1 MERTN
6 LSKEDRIFFELV
18 SDAAFANP
26 FSQKR
31 AEIDQRIV
39 GGRKGS
45 WKELL
50 PETIAQVERRIA
62 RLDGDQPVRLDDFE
76 PPDRERMQYVFL
88 FSIYHHYSKA
98 FDEHIQM
105 QLQAG
110 SQPLQLEFASAII
123 EDFLRRGFNRKDT
136 LRCIALFFQ
145 IRRAFHFI
153 DLGLTG
159 KSPCMQRLRMDL
171 WNNIF
176 THDIR
181 TYEARLWDRME
192 DFSTL
197 LLGPTGSGKGTA
209 AAAIGQSGYIPF
221 DDKTKRF
228 ATSFTDT
235 FVAVNLTQFAE
246 TLLESELFGHARGA
260 FTGAVSPHDGLFT
273 LCGKHGS
280 IFLDEIGDI
289 SPQVQIKL
297 LKVLEERTFSPV
309 GSHQV
314 LRFQGRIIAATNQSI
329 DRLRLLG
336 RFRDDFYYRLCS
348 DTIAVPSLRQR
359 IEENPEELKDL
370 IDHTVRW
377 IVGTD
382 SSELSEMVDRVI
394 QERLGP
400 DYPWPGN
407 VRELAQCVRSVIVKR
422 NYQPPVLTPLDL
434 SERLAA
440 DLFDGNLS
448 ADVLMSRY
456 CGLLYERFGNYE
468 EVARRTALDRRT
480 AKKYIHLSG
489 MSGD

>member
-1 MERTN
+1 MEQRK
-6 LSKEDRIFFELV
+6 LSQEDRTFFDLV

-26 FSQKR
+26 FSPKR
-31 AEIDQRIV
+31 AEIDQRII
-39 GGRKGS
+39 GGRKGN

-50 PETIAQVERRIA
+50 PETIAQVERRVA
-62 RLDGDQPVRLDDFE
+62 QLDGDSPVRLDDFVA
-76 PPDRERMQYVFL
+76 PDRERMQYVFL
-88 FSIYHHYSKA
+88 FSIYHHYSKI
-98 FDEHIQM
+98 FDDHILA

-110 SQPLQLEFASAII
+110 SQPLSIDFAGAVLG
-123 EDFLRRGFNRKDT
+123 ELQRRGFVRRDA
-136 LRCIALFFQ
+136 LRCMALFFQ

-153 DLGLTG
+153 DRGLTG
-159 KSPCMQRLRMDL
+159 RSPCMQRLRMDL

-181 TYEARLWDRME
+181 IYEAQLWDRME

-197 LLGPTGSGKGTA
+197 LLGPTGSGKGAA

-221 DDKTKRF
+221 DDKAGRF

-260 FTGAVSPHDGLFT
+260 FTGAVAPHDGLFT

-289 SPQVQIKL
+289 SPQIQIKL
-297 LKVLEERTFSPV
+297 LKVLEERVFSPV
-309 GSHQV
+309 GSHQT

-359 IEENPEELKDL
+359 IEEDPGELNDL
-370 IDHTVRW
+370 IDHAVRW
-377 IVGTD
+377 IVGAEAPD
-382 SSELSEMVDRVI
+382 LSEKVSQII
-394 QERLGP
+394 QNRLGP
-400 DYPWPGN
+400 AYPWPGN
-407 VRELAQCVRSVIVKR
+407 VRELAQCVRSVIIKWD
-422 NYQPPVLTPLDL
+422 YQPHAMAPLDL
-434 SERLAA
+434 SERLTT
-440 DLFDGNLS
+440 DILEGNLS
-448 ADVLMSRY
+448 AEILLSRY

-468 EVARRTALDRRT
+468 EVARRTSLDRRT
-480 AKKYIHLSG
+480 AKKYIQQSDMG
-489 MSGD
+489 GD